1 MSGPKTSR
9 YTLTAE
15 QMRILREQMELER
28 RTIEEQTRL
37 KNALNEI
44 KQIKYNLQVP
54 LSNIEELQR
63 RTGEGTDYIQK
74 TQVII
79 ETINDIIEQ
88 NSQTSRNLGLERLS
102 EQRINVEKVLL
113 DAKNQ
118 LSMLTKQSVQLNDA
132 LRDNIDGGIDRAFS
146 YSFEDISDKHFLLE
160 STLDISDIET
170 ILNNLSFIEDLPKE
184 FIMEINRAREKLI
197 QIKNDDF
204 LRNFKEITVKPL
216 AKRCKKFMQD
226 YQSFGKKYEEL
237 YSKYHSLCE
246 IAQVSFKE
254 YFFSIE
260 NIHNLEQEIK
270 ELQTMILKERE
281 EAYISDSIDDVMIE
295 MGYNLIGRRD
305 VTKKSGKHFKDELYM
320 FSQGTAVNVR
330 YDSEGKITM
339 ELGGIDTMDRIP
351 TDNEFDKLCNKM
363 ENFCDDFEE
372 IENRLRL
379 KGITCKNRISI
390 LPPERE
396 YAQIINTADY
406 NMSVKVDSIAIERK
420 QNKVK
425 QKKQLRNE

>member
-15 QMRILREQMELER
+15 QMRIFREQMERER
-28 RTIEEQTRL
+28 RTIEEQSRL
-37 KNALNEI
+37 KNVLYEI
-44 KQIKYNLQVP
+44 KQIKYNLQGP

-79 ETINDIIEQ
+79 ETINDTIEQ

-102 EQRINVEKVLL
+102 EQRINVEKVLR

-118 LSMLTKQSVQLNDA
+118 LSMLTKQSVELNNA
-132 LRDNIDGGIDRAFS
+132 LSENINEGIDYGFS
-146 YSFEDISDKHFLLE
+146 YSFKDISDKHFLPK
-160 STLDISDIET
+160 STLDISEIET
-170 ILNNLSFIEDLPKE
+170 ILNDLSFIEHLPKE
-184 FIMEINRAREKLI
+184 FIMEINGAREKLM

-216 AKRCKKFMQD
+216 ARRCKKFMQD

-246 IAQVSFKE
+246 IAQVPFKE

-281 EAYISDSIDDVMIE
+281 EAYISDSIDEVMIE

-305 VTKKSGKHFKDELYM
+305 VTKKNGKCFRDELYT
-320 FSQGTAVNVR
+320 FSEGAAVNIR

-339 ELGGIDTMDRIP
+339 ELGGIDTTDRIP
-351 TDNEFDKLCNKM
+351 TAGEYDKLCNDM
-363 ENFCDDFEE
+363 ESFCDDFGE
-372 IENRLRL
+372 IENKL
-379 KGITCKNRISI
+379 KAKGVICRDRISI

-396 YAQIINTADY
+396 YAQIINTVDY
-406 NMSVKVDSIAIERK
+406 NMTVKVDNMALERK
-420 QNKVK
+420 LNKGRI
-425 QKKQLRNE
+425 KKQLRNE